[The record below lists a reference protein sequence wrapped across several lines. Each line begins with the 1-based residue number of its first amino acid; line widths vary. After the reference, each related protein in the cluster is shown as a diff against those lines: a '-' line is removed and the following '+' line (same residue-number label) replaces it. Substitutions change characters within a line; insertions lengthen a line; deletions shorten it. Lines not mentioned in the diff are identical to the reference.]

1 MVTIG
6 HFTFVLHSHLPWVL
20 NHGVW
25 PFGTSWLNEAT
36 AETYIPLLNTINE
49 LTEQGYNPALTIGMT
64 PVLSEMLVHPKFKE
78 GFYAFIDEKTQAA
91 RTDQDIFASEN
102 NENCARMAR
111 FWEQWYTMIGETFKN
126 RLHEDVAGAFKQLQD
141 TGVIEIITCAAT
153 HGYLPLLPNDFSVD
167 AQVRMGVES
176 YKRIYG
182 RDPRGIWLP
191 ECAYRPAYTWKNP
204 VDSKAK
210 PVARKGVEFYLAKN
224 KLDYFF
230 VDTHLTMGGLSQ
242 GVYTARSKPLR
253 KAITQFSANYKP
265 VGASVKRYSTTPYL
279 IHSPESIAPVAF
291 FTRDERTG
299 TLVWSG
305 ESGYPG
311 DGNYLDFHK
320 KHTPGGLRYWKVTG
334 SKIDLGDKLEYVPEA
349 VESRINENSSH
360 YKDTIKGLL
369 QSYYN
374 ETGTPGIVVAMYDGE
389 LFGHWWFE
397 GPRFMVQVIKLIQD
411 DPELQL
417 TTASN
422 YLDMFP
428 PTNQISLP
436 EGSWGQ
442 GGSHY
447 VWLNSQTEWTWKF
460 ITECQDKI
468 REIATK
474 YSATQNPDLKR
485 ICQQLAREQLLL
497 ESSDWQFLISTW
509 SARDYAEARVNLHH
523 DNVVRLYKMA
533 ISHGSGIEVPQVD
546 WAFLEKLESDDGC
559 FPNIDIA
566 YWA

>member
-6 HFTFVLHSHLPWVL
+6 YFSFVLHSHLPWVL

-36 AETYIPLLNTINE
+36 AETYIPLLNTIHE
-49 LTEQGYNPALTIGMT
+49 LVDTGYTPALTIGIT
-64 PVLSEMLVHPKFKE
+64 PVLSEMFVHPKFKE
-78 GFYAFIDEKTQAA
+78 GFKAFIEEKIAAA
-91 RTDQDIFASEN
+91 RHDEDQFASEN
-102 NENCARMAR
+102 YENRARMAK
-111 FWEQWYTMIGETFKN
+111 FWEEWYAMIGESFTS
-126 RLHEDVAGAFKQLQD
+126 RYHEDIAGAFKELQD
-141 TGVIEIITCAAT
+141 SGIIEIITCAAT

-167 AQVRMGVES
+167 AQVRVGVES
-176 YKRIYG
+176 YKRIFG

-204 VDSKAK
+204 VDAKAK
-210 PVARKGVEFYLAKN
+210 PVNRKGVEYFLAKN
-224 KLDYFF
+224 KIDFFF
-230 VDTHLTMGGLSQ
+230 VDTHLTMGGSTQ
-242 GVYTARSKPLR
+242 GVYTARSKPLK
-253 KAITQFSANYKP
+253 KALTQFSANYKP
-265 VGASVKRYSTTPYL
+265 VGESVKRSSNIPYL
-279 IHSPESIAPVAF
+279 IYSPEPISPVAF
-291 FTRDERTG
+291 LTRDEKTG

-320 KHTPGGLRYWKVTG
+320 KHNPGGLRYWKVTG
-334 SKIDLGDKLEYVPEA
+334 AKVDLGEKLEYDVEA
-349 VESRINENSSH
+349 VGSRIEENASH

-369 QSYYN
+369 GSYNN
-374 ETGTPGIVVAMYDGE
+374 ETGNPGIVVAMYDAE

-397 GPRFMVQVIKLIQD
+397 GPRFMARVIKLIQD
-411 DPELQL
+411 DPELQF

-422 YLDMFP
+422 YLDLFH

-447 VWLNSQTEWTWKF
+447 VWLNSWTEWTWKF
-460 ITECQDKI
+460 ITECQEKI
-468 REIATK
+468 HECAIKFGDTGDP
-474 YSATQNPDLKR
+474 YLKR
-485 ICQQLAREQLLL
+485 ICQQMAREQLLL

-533 ISHGSGIEVPQVD
+533 TSHGSGIEVPQVD
-546 WAFLEKLESDDGC
+546 WAFLEKLESDDSL
-559 FPNIDIA
+559 FPNIDIS